1 MSHTVYKKAS
11 PEAKKL
17 RKEAGVYVKRLRE
30 RAELSQLELSEKLG
44 LQYYT
49 FISQVEQGV
58 TRVPPESLREWA
70 KALNVEPDVFAR
82 NLLRFYDPF
91 TFDALFSSKR

>member
-11 PEAKKL
+11 PEAKRL

-30 RAELSQLELSEKLG
+30 KSEMSQLDLANKLG
-44 LQYYT
+44 LEYYT
-49 FISQVEQGV
+49 FISQVENGV
-58 TRVPPESLREWA
+58 TRVPPEALRDWA
-70 KALNVEPDVFAR
+70 KALDVEVDVFAK

-91 TFDALFSSKR
+91 TFDALFGGRR